1 MEFQAYPKSAKGG
14 KSMVWQIQ
22 NMFHCGDSMVLP
34 GALLLAASV
43 VVLYEHI
50 ANAHDTQMRNFVA
63 MIIVTMLPLAFLERK
78 LFSCSDP
85 VGALSK
91 FSTKVLLMHLS
102 FWVLHLMQGV
112 VSALAGGY
120 SIYQLGSMCSNTDL
134 CFLITACI
142 LLPTVFDF
150 RFSRTFM
157 REHLDVWCILLAAC
171 LAAASTEALTMGLEG
186 KLWRAM
192 WSPYL
197 RKTLILSTLDTAGL
211 YIELMAFVPAIWT
224 VCRGS
229 KDATVAKSADIEGA
243 KKRAVCFL
251 AFLFAFYFIEDMY
264 YGVFQNWSMVIAT
277 LGHTAHF
284 LLFLDF
290 AAFLLAHF
298 YDSDRFEKLLA
309 PVMNLFTSTSSD
321 AV

>member
-1 MEFQAYPKSAKGG
+1 MEFQAYPTSAKGS

-91 FSTKVLLMHLS
+91 FSTKVLLMHLF
-102 FWVLHLMQGV
+102 FWVGHVLHGV
-112 VSALAGGY
+112 VSARSGHSTY
-120 SIYQLGSMCSNTDL
+120 ELGSMCSNTDL

-142 LLPTVFDF
+142 LLPTVFGL
-150 RFSRTFM
+150 RFSRKFM
-157 REHLDVWCILLAAC
+157 YEHLDVWCVLLAAC

-186 KLWRAM
+186 KLRRALWQPYWRKM
-192 WSPYL
+192 L
-197 RKTLILSTLDTAGL
+197 LLSTLETASL

-224 VCRGS
+224 VCRGG

-251 AFLFAFYFIEDMY
+251 SFLFAFYFVEDMY
-264 YGVFQNWSMVIAT
+264 FGVYQNWSMVIAT
-277 LGHTAHF
+277 FGHTAHF

-298 YDSDRFEKLLA
+298 YDSDKFERFLA
-309 PVMNLFTSTSSD
+309 PLMNLFASTSSD